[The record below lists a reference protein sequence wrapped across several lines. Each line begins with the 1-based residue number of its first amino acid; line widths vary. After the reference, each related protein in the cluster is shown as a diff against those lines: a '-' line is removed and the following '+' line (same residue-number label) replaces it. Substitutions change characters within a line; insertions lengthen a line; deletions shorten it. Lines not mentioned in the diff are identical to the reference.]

1 MATVDRFEPQAL
13 TGIAWGEIT
22 AAWVMDPGWRCSS
35 SGSSDTA
42 PG

>member
-22 AAWVMDPGWRCSS
+22 AAWLLAGVALLCLWLI
-35 SGSSDTA
+35 
-42 PG
+42 